1 MAIKIILS
9 ILVAIFFQITM
20 VKADECITLD
30 SFSSE
35 FSKEGVFF
43 RGSNSAA
50 TEKLAALFNKNREA
64 RKQPAA
70 QISIFLS
77 GLVVTSSGEP
87 GVLVAVVGKDGCLIQ
102 RSVAILT
109 IRQWVYFLNIA
120 GVEPKDFIQL
130 DGA

>member
-1 MAIKIILS
+1 MAIKIITSL
-9 ILVAIFFQITM
+9 ILAIFLQITV

-35 FSKEGVFF
+35 FAKEGIVF

-50 TEKLAALFNKNREA
+50 TKKLAALFNKNREA
-64 RKQPAA
+64 RGQPAA

-77 GLVVTSSGEP
+77 GLIATTDGNP

-102 RSVAILT
+102 RSVAVLT
-109 IRQWVYFLNIA
+109 IRQWVDFLTIA

>member
-1 MAIKIILS
+1 MAIKIITSL
-9 ILVAIFFQITM
+9 ILAIFFQITV

-35 FSKEGVFF
+35 FAKEGVVF

-50 TEKLAALFNKNREA
+50 TKKLAALFNKNREA
-64 RKQPAA
+64 RGQPAA

-77 GLVVTSSGEP
+77 GFIATTDGNP
-87 GVLVAVVGKDGCLIQ
+87 GVLVAVVDKDGCLIQ
-102 RSVAILT
+102 RSVTVLT
-109 IRQWVYFLNIA
+109 VRQWAEFITIA
-120 GVEPKDFIQL
+120 GVAPKDFIQL

>member
-1 MAIKIILS
+1 MAIKVILS
-9 ILVAIFFQITM
+9 LLVAIFFQITV

-35 FSKEGVFF
+35 FAKEGIVF

-50 TEKLAALFNKNREA
+50 TKKLAALFNKNREA
-64 RKQPAA
+64 RGQPAA

-77 GLVVTSSGEP
+77 GLIATTDGNP
-87 GVLVAVVGKDGCLIQ
+87 GVLVAVIDKNGCLIQ
-102 RSVAILT
+102 KSVAILT
-109 IRQWVYFLNIA
+109 VRQWVEFITIA

>member
-9 ILVAIFFQITM
+9 ILVAIFFQITV
-20 VKADECITLD
+20 VKADDCVTLD

-35 FSKEGVFF
+35 FAKEGVVF

-64 RKQPAA
+64 RGQPAA

-77 GLVVTSSGEP
+77 GLVATTDGEP
-87 GVLVAVVGKDGCLIQ
+87 GVLVAVVDKDGCLIQ
-102 RSVAILT
+102 KSVAVLS
-109 IRQWVYFLNIA
+109 IRQWVDFLNIA

>member
-35 FSKEGVFF
+35 FAKEGVVF

-64 RKQPAA
+64 RGQPAA

>member
-1 MAIKIILS
+1 MAIKIITSL
-9 ILVAIFFQITM
+9 IVAIFFQITV

-35 FSKEGVFF
+35 FAKEGIVF

-64 RKQPAA
+64 RGQPAA

-77 GLVVTSSGEP
+77 GFVATTDGDP
-87 GVLVAVVGKDGCLIQ
+87 GVLVAIIDKNGCLIQ
-102 RSVAILT
+102 KSVAVLT
-109 IRQWVYFLNIA
+109 VRQWAEFLTIA
-120 GVEPKDFIQL
+120 GVAPKDFIQL

>member
-1 MAIKIILS
+1 MALQVIISL
-9 ILVAIFFQITM
+9 LVAIFFQITV

-35 FSKEGVFF
+35 FAKEGIVF

-64 RKQPAA
+64 RGQPAA

-77 GLVVTSSGEP
+77 GFVATTDGEP
-87 GVLVAVVGKDGCLIQ
+87 GVLVAVIDKNGCLIQ
-102 RSVAILT
+102 KSVAILT
-109 IRQWVYFLNIA
+109 VRQWAEFLTIA
-120 GVEPKDFIQL
+120 GVAPKDFIQL

>member
-1 MAIKIILS
+1 MAIKVILS
-9 ILVAIFFQITM
+9 LLVAIFFQITV

-35 FSKEGVFF
+35 FAKEGIVF

-50 TEKLAALFNKNREA
+50 TKKLAALFNKNREA
-64 RKQPAA
+64 RGQPAA

-77 GLVVTSSGEP
+77 GLIAKTDGNP
-87 GVLVAVVGKDGCLIQ
+87 GVLVAVIDKNGCLIQ
-102 RSVAILT
+102 KSVAILT
-109 IRQWVYFLNIA
+109 VRQWVEFITIA

>member
-1 MAIKIILS
+1 MALQVIISL
-9 ILVAIFFQITM
+9 LVAIFFQITV

-35 FSKEGVFF
+35 FAKEGVVF

-64 RKQPAA
+64 RGQPAA

-77 GLVVTSSGEP
+77 GFVATTDGDP
-87 GVLVAVVGKDGCLIQ
+87 GILVAVIDKNGCLIQ
-102 RSVAILT
+102 KSVAILT
-109 IRQWVYFLNIA
+109 VRQWAEFLTIA
-120 GVEPKDFIQL
+120 GVAPKDFIQL

>member
-35 FSKEGVFF
+35 FAKEGVVF

-64 RKQPAA
+64 RGRPAA

-109 IRQWVYFLNIA
+109 IRQWVGFLTIA

>member
-1 MAIKIILS
+1 MAIKIITSL
-9 ILVAIFFQITM
+9 ILAIFLQITV

-30 SFSSE
+30 SFSSA
-35 FSKEGVFF
+35 FAKEGIVF

-50 TEKLAALFNKNREA
+50 TKKLAALFNKNREA
-64 RKQPAA
+64 RGQPAA

-77 GLVVTSSGEP
+77 GLVATTDGEP
-87 GVLVAVVGKDGCLIQ
+87 GVLVAVIDKDGCLIQ
-102 RSVAILT
+102 KSVAILT
-109 IRQWVYFLNIA
+109 VRQWVEFITIA

>member
-1 MAIKIILS
+1 MAIKIITSL
-9 ILVAIFFQITM
+9 ILAIFFQITV

-35 FSKEGVFF
+35 FAKEGIVF

-64 RKQPAA
+64 RGQPAA

-77 GLVVTSSGEP
+77 GFVGTTDGNP
-87 GVLVAVVGKDGCLIQ
+87 GVLVAVVDKDGCLIQ
-102 RSVAILT
+102 RSVAVLT
-109 IRQWVYFLNIA
+109 VRQWAEFITIA
-120 GVEPKDFIQL
+120 GVSPKDFIQL

>member
-1 MAIKIILS
+1 MAIKVILS
-9 ILVAIFFQITM
+9 LLVAIFFQITV

-35 FSKEGVFF
+35 FAKEGIVF

-50 TEKLAALFNKNREA
+50 TKKLAALFNKNREA
-64 RKQPAA
+64 RGQPAA

-77 GLVVTSSGEP
+77 GLIATTDGNP

-102 RSVAILT
+102 RSVAVLT
-109 IRQWVYFLNIA
+109 IRQWVEFITIA

>member
-1 MAIKIILS
+1 MAIKIIASL
-9 ILVAIFFQITM
+9 ILAIFFQITV

-35 FSKEGVFF
+35 FAKEGIVF

-50 TEKLAALFNKNREA
+50 TKKLAALFNKNREA
-64 RKQPAA
+64 RGQPAA

-77 GLVVTSSGEP
+77 GFVATTDGEP
-87 GVLVAVVGKDGCLIQ
+87 GVLVAVIAKDGCLIQ
-102 RSVAILT
+102 KSVAVLT
-109 IRQWVYFLNIA
+109 VRQWAEFITIA
-120 GVEPKDFIQL
+120 GVSPKDFIQL

>member
-1 MAIKIILS
+1 MAIKIITSL
-9 ILVAIFFQITM
+9 ILAIFLQITV

-30 SFSSE
+30 SFSSA
-35 FSKEGVFF
+35 FAKEGIVF

-50 TEKLAALFNKNREA
+50 TKKLAALFNKNREA
-64 RKQPAA
+64 RGQPAA

-77 GLVVTSSGEP
+77 GLIATTDGNP

-102 RSVAILT
+102 RSVAVLT
-109 IRQWVYFLNIA
+109 IRQWVDFLTIA

>member
-1 MAIKIILS
+1 
-9 ILVAIFFQITM
+9 V

-35 FSKEGVFF
+35 FAKEGIVF

-50 TEKLAALFNKNREA
+50 TEKRAALFNKNREA
-64 RKQPAA
+64 RGQPAT

-77 GLVVTSSGEP
+77 GFVATTGAEP
-87 GVLVAVVGKDGCLIQ
+87 GVLVAVIDKNGCLIQ
-102 RSVAILT
+102 KSVAILT
-109 IRQWVYFLNIA
+109 IRQWAEFLTIA
-120 GVEPKDFIQL
+120 GVAPKDFIQL

>member
-1 MAIKIILS
+1 MALQVIISL
-9 ILVAIFFQITM
+9 LVAIFFQITV

-35 FSKEGVFF
+35 FAKEGIVF

-50 TEKLAALFNKNREA
+50 TKKLAALFNKNREA
-64 RKQPAA
+64 RGQPAA

-77 GLVVTSSGEP
+77 GFVGTTDGNP
-87 GVLVAVVGKDGCLIQ
+87 GVLVAVVDKDGCLIQ
-102 RSVAILT
+102 RSVAVLT
-109 IRQWVYFLNIA
+109 VRQWAEFITIA
-120 GVEPKDFIQL
+120 GVSPKDFIQL

>member
-9 ILVAIFFQITM
+9 LLVAIFFQITM

-35 FSKEGVFF
+35 FAKEGVVF

-50 TEKLAALFNKNREA
+50 TKKLAALFNKNREA
-64 RKQPAA
+64 RGQPAA

-77 GLVVTSSGEP
+77 GLIATTDGNP
-87 GVLVAVVGKDGCLIQ
+87 GVLVAVIAKDGCLIQ
-102 RSVAILT
+102 KSVAILT
-109 IRQWVYFLNIA
+109 VRQWVEFITIA

>member
-1 MAIKIILS
+1 MATKIILS
-9 ILVAIFFQITM
+9 ILVAIFFQITV
-20 VKADECITLD
+20 VKADECVTLD

-35 FSKEGVFF
+35 FAKEGIFF

-64 RKQPAA
+64 RGQPAA

-77 GLVVTSSGEP
+77 GFVGTTDGNP
-87 GVLVAVVGKDGCLIQ
+87 GVLVAVIGKDGCLIQ
-102 RSVAILT
+102 KSVAVLS
-109 IRQWVYFLNIA
+109 IRQWVDFLNIA

>member
-9 ILVAIFFQITM
+9 LLVAIFFQITV
-20 VKADECITLD
+20 VKADDCVTLD

-35 FSKEGVFF
+35 FAKEGVVF

-50 TEKLAALFNKNREA
+50 TKKLAALFNKNREA
-64 RKQPAA
+64 RGQPAV

-77 GLVVTSSGEP
+77 GFVATTDGEP
-87 GVLVAVVGKDGCLIQ
+87 GVLVAVVDKDGCLIQ
-102 RSVAILT
+102 KSVAILT
-109 IRQWVYFLNIA
+109 VRQWVDFLTIA

>member
-9 ILVAIFFQITM
+9 LLVAIFFQITV

-35 FSKEGVFF
+35 FAKEGVVF

-50 TEKLAALFNKNREA
+50 TEKLTALFNKNREA
-64 RKQPAA
+64 RGQPAA

-77 GLVVTSSGEP
+77 GFVGTTDGNP
-87 GVLVAVVGKDGCLIQ
+87 GVLVAVVDKDGCLIQ
-102 RSVAILT
+102 RSVTVLT
-109 IRQWVYFLNIA
+109 VRQWAEFITIA
-120 GVEPKDFIQL
+120 GVSPKDFIQL

>member
-9 ILVAIFFQITM
+9 ILVAIFFQITV
-20 VKADECITLD
+20 VKADDCVTLD

-35 FSKEGVFF
+35 FAKEGVVF

-64 RKQPAA
+64 RGQPAA

-77 GLVVTSSGEP
+77 GLVATTDGEP
-87 GVLVAVVGKDGCLIQ
+87 GVLVAIIDKNGCLIQ
-102 RSVAILT
+102 KSVAILT
-109 IRQWVYFLNIA
+109 VRQWAEFLTIA
-120 GVEPKDFIQL
+120 GVAPKDFIQL

>member
-1 MAIKIILS
+1 MALQVIISL
-9 ILVAIFFQITM
+9 LVAIFFQITV

-35 FSKEGVFF
+35 FAKEGIVF

-50 TEKLAALFNKNREA
+50 TKKLAALFNKNREA
-64 RKQPAA
+64 RGQPAA

-77 GLVVTSSGEP
+77 GFVGTTDGNP
-87 GVLVAVVGKDGCLIQ
+87 GVLVAVVDKDGCLIQ
-102 RSVAILT
+102 RSVAVLT
-109 IRQWVYFLNIA
+109 VRQWAEFLTIA
-120 GVEPKDFIQL
+120 GVSPKDFIQL

>member
-1 MAIKIILS
+1 MAIKVILS
-9 ILVAIFFQITM
+9 LLVAIFLQITV

-35 FSKEGVFF
+35 FAKEGIVF

-64 RKQPAA
+64 RGQPAA

-77 GLVVTSSGEP
+77 GFVGTTSGEP

-102 RSVAILT
+102 RSVAVLT
-109 IRQWVYFLNIA
+109 IRQWVEFITAA
-120 GVEPKDFIQL
+120 GVSPKDFIQL

>member
-1 MAIKIILS
+1 MAIKIITSL
-9 ILVAIFFQITM
+9 IIAIFFQITV

-35 FSKEGVFF
+35 FAKEGIVF

-50 TEKLAALFNKNREA
+50 TKKLAALFNKNREA
-64 RKQPAA
+64 RGQPAA

-77 GLVVTSSGEP
+77 GFVATTDGDP
-87 GVLVAVVGKDGCLIQ
+87 GILVAVIDKNGCLIQ
-102 RSVAILT
+102 KSVAILT
-109 IRQWVYFLNIA
+109 VRQWAEFLTIA
-120 GVEPKDFIQL
+120 GVAPKDFIQL

>member
-1 MAIKIILS
+1 MALQVIISL
-9 ILVAIFFQITM
+9 LVAIFFQITV

-35 FSKEGVFF
+35 FAKEGIVF

-50 TEKLAALFNKNREA
+50 TEKLAALFNNNREA
-64 RKQPAA
+64 RGQPAA

-77 GLVVTSSGEP
+77 GFVATTDGDP
-87 GVLVAVVGKDGCLIQ
+87 GILVAVIDKNGCLIQ
-102 RSVAILT
+102 KSVAVLT
-109 IRQWVYFLNIA
+109 VRQWAEFLTIA
-120 GVEPKDFIQL
+120 GVAPKDFIQL

>member
-1 MAIKIILS
+1 MALQVIISL
-9 ILVAIFFQITM
+9 LVAIFFQITV

-35 FSKEGVFF
+35 FAKEGIVF

-64 RKQPAA
+64 RGQPAA
-70 QISIFLS
+70 KISIFLS
-77 GLVVTSSGEP
+77 GFVATTGADP
-87 GVLVAVVGKDGCLIQ
+87 GVLVAVIDKNGCLIQ
-102 RSVAILT
+102 KSVAILT
-109 IRQWVYFLNIA
+109 IRQWAEFLTIA
-120 GVEPKDFIQL
+120 GVAPKDFIQL

>member
-9 ILVAIFFQITM
+9 LLVAIFFQITM

-35 FSKEGVFF
+35 FAKEGVIF

-50 TEKLAALFNKNREA
+50 TKKLAALFNKNREA
-64 RKQPAA
+64 RGQPAA

-77 GLVVTSSGEP
+77 GLIATTDGEP
-87 GVLVAVVGKDGCLIQ
+87 GVLVAIIGKDGCLIQ
-102 RSVAILT
+102 KSVAILT
-109 IRQWVYFLNIA
+109 IRQWVDSLNIA

>member
-1 MAIKIILS
+1 MALQVIISL
-9 ILVAIFFQITM
+9 LVAIFFQITV

-35 FSKEGVFF
+35 FAKEGIVF

-64 RKQPAA
+64 RGQPAA

-77 GLVVTSSGEP
+77 GFVATTDGEP
-87 GVLVAVVGKDGCLIQ
+87 GILVAVIDKNGCLIQ
-102 RSVAILT
+102 KSVAILT
-109 IRQWVYFLNIA
+109 VRQWAEFLTIA
-120 GVEPKDFIQL
+120 GVAPKDFIQL

>member
-9 ILVAIFFQITM
+9 ILVAIFFQITV

-35 FSKEGVFF
+35 FAKEGVVF

-64 RKQPAA
+64 RGQPAA

-102 RSVAILT
+102 KSVAILT

>member
-9 ILVAIFFQITM
+9 ILVAIFFQITV
-20 VKADECITLD
+20 VKADDCVTLD

-35 FSKEGVFF
+35 FAKEGIVF

-64 RKQPAA
+64 RGQPAA

>member
-9 ILVAIFFQITM
+9 LLVAIFFQITV
-20 VKADECITLD
+20 VKADDCVTLD

-35 FSKEGVFF
+35 FAKEGVVF

-50 TEKLAALFNKNREA
+50 TEKLAALFNKNRES
-64 RKQPAA
+64 RGQPAA

-77 GLVVTSSGEP
+77 GFVATTDGEP
-87 GVLVAVVGKDGCLIQ
+87 GVLVAVVDKDGCLIQ
-102 RSVAILT
+102 KSVAILS
-109 IRQWVYFLNIA
+109 IRQWVDFLNIA

>member
-1 MAIKIILS
+1 MAIKIITSL
-9 ILVAIFFQITM
+9 ILAIFFQITV

-35 FSKEGVFF
+35 FAKEGIVF

-50 TEKLAALFNKNREA
+50 TKKLAALFNKNREA
-64 RKQPAA
+64 RGQPAA

-77 GLVVTSSGEP
+77 GFVATSDGEP
-87 GVLVAVVGKDGCLIQ
+87 GVLVAVIDKDGCLIQ
-102 RSVAILT
+102 KSVAILT
-109 IRQWVYFLNIA
+109 VRQWAEFITIA
-120 GVEPKDFIQL
+120 GVSPKDFIQL

>member
-1 MAIKIILS
+1 MALQVIISL
-9 ILVAIFFQITM
+9 LVAIFFQITV

-35 FSKEGVFF
+35 FAKEGIVF

-64 RKQPAA
+64 RGQPAA

-77 GLVVTSSGEP
+77 GFVATTDGDP
-87 GVLVAVVGKDGCLIQ
+87 GVLVAVIDKNGCLIQ
-102 RSVAILT
+102 KSVAILT
-109 IRQWVYFLNIA
+109 VRQWAEFLTIA
-120 GVEPKDFIQL
+120 GVAPKEFIQL